1 MCSQE
6 QIEKALLELADG
18 RYEQRAKE
26 VSRKIR
32 MENGYKTAADWIE
45 RNL

>member
-6 QIEKALLELADG
+6 QIEKALLELVDG

-32 MENGYKTAADWIE
+32 MENGCKTAADWIE